1 MFIIES
7 VSFININSYIKLR
20 AKALLCGCNAK
31 LFFIAA
37 LGGALRAVLLAAV
50 LPGVYLLVR
59 PPLSEALAALFK
71 KPLIAAPVLFGIYL
85 LRITICIIAAALR
98 LGEQAAFFTRA
109 DGGTPKFGQLFS
121 FFMPRRAAA
130 AFSLYSKLLLYRAA
144 WLALF
149 LLPGTLVLEGAAL
162 NFCRG
167 SMPAAALAVLVCG
180 SALLSAVGLIF
191 FTASC
196 ARYCTAAF
204 YTINGAP
211 PSKAIKKSALVCDGA
226 IFDFLKL
233 RTSLA
238 GWYALCL
245 TGIGAFYALPY
256 IKLANAV
263 FALNIHK
270 NAKSPGEEPP
280 HYSPR
285 EKIIIDNK

>member
-7 VSFININSYIKLR
+7 VSFININSNIKLR

-37 LGGALRAVLLAAV
+37 FGITLRTVLLAAM

-59 PPLSEALAALFK
+59 PSLAETLAALFK

-85 LRITICIIAAALR
+85 LRIIICIIAAALR
-98 LGEQAAFFTRA
+98 LGEQSAFFTRA
-109 DGGTPKFGQLFS
+109 AGRMPAFAQLFS

-149 LLPGTLVLEGAAL
+149 LLPGALVLEGAAL
-162 NFCRG
+162 SYYRG
-167 SMPAAALAVLVCG
+167 SLPAAVLAVLICG
-180 SALLSAVGLIF
+180 SALLCAVSLIF
-191 FTASC
+191 FAKSC
-196 ARYCTAAF
+196 TRYCAASLF
-204 YTINGAP
+204 VINGAP
-211 PSKAIKKSALVCDGA
+211 PPQAIRKSTLVCDGA
-226 IFDFLKL
+226 ISGIFRL
-233 RTSLA
+233 RVSLA

-263 FALNIHK
+263 SALHILK
-270 NAKSPGEEPP
+270 DSESPVDGTAAFTEQ
-280 HYSPR
+280 
-285 EKIIIDNK
+285 K